1 MPRLTPQEAAQELL
15 RRRAARRD
23 PVAFL
28 NTYGQIYDAELS
40 DWMPFHLWPEQERTL
55 RTIHANQLVCV
66 LKARQLGL
74 TWLALGYILWLVLF
88 RPAATVLLF
97 SRRDDEAT
105 DLLTTR
111 LRGM

>member
-1 MPRLTPQEAAQELL
+1 MPRITCQEAAQELL

-28 NTYGQIYDAELS
+28 NTYGQIYDADLS
-40 DWMPFHLWPEQERTL
+40 DWMSFHLWPEQERTL

-74 TWLALGYILWLVLF
+74 TWLALGYILWLRHVQPL
-88 RPAATVLLF
+88 AALVQVG
-97 SRRDDEAT
+97 
-105 DLLTTR
+105 
-111 LRGM
+111 RGTAG